1 MVQRGHKG
9 EMIIVRLDSIVSFQQ
24 SASAL
29 ASIFSVFSFSSVFSF
44 FLGALLIVFCEV
56 FFARMLGWVLLFLFH
71 ILKLRDDWRAKSG
84 VQ

>member
-9 EMIIVRLDSIVSFQQ
+9 EMIIVRLDSIIPFLQ

-29 ASIFSVFSFSSVFSF
+29 VCIFFPLS
-44 FLGALLIVFCEV
+44 LLIVFCEV
-56 FFARMLGWVLLFLFH
+56 FFARVPGGVLLFLFR
-71 ILKLRDDWRAKSG
+71 ILKLRDDGRAKSG